1 MRWERS
7 HFFKENTM
15 TEPRE
20 TVMERYMRDTQ
31 HKANSLYDAGYRR
44 GEESGFQKGYAKRE
58 EESLAD
64 DSKSYDNLVP
74 TYEDGLNEAW
84 SVARKIALNVCDD
97 GIGTEVLSELFD
109 GNGIYGIFQNY
120 DIKEVIKRF
129 AQHDADQASEV
140 KIEVGDIVEDN
151 AGTKVIVTCI
161 YESGRFEGVNRNG
174 HAYRSCWLSDWKK
187 TDSRN
192 YGELL
197 KALSEQL

>member
-1 MRWERS
+1 
-7 HFFKENTM
+7 M

-58 EESLAD
+58 EELLAD

-84 SVARKIALNVCDD
+84 SAARKMTLDMHD
-97 GIGTEVLSELFD
+97 GGVDTEVLSKLFD
-109 GNGIYGIFQNY
+109 GESIYGIFQNY

-129 AQHDADQASEV
+129 TQYDAEQESEV
-140 KIEVGDIVEDN
+140 KIEAGDIVEDN
-151 AGTKVIVTCI
+151 AGMKVLVTRI
-161 YESGRFEGVNRNG
+161 DENGLFEGVNRNG
-174 HAYRSCWLSDWKK
+174 STCRICWTSTWKK

>member
-1 MRWERS
+1 MIHSTRL
-7 HFFKENTM
+7 T
-15 TEPRE
+15 
-20 TVMERYMRDTQ
+20 
-31 HKANSLYDAGYRR
+31 AYDAGYRR

-58 EESLAD
+58 EELLAD
-64 DSKSYDNLVP
+64 DSKSYDNLLP

-84 SVARKIALNVCDD
+84 SVARRVALNFED
-97 GIGTEVLSELFD
+97 GGIDIQVFMELFD
-109 GNGIYGIFQNY
+109 GNGICGIFQNY

-129 AQHDADQASEV
+129 AQHDADQASEI

-151 AGTKVIVTCI
+151 AGMKVLVTRI
-161 YESGRFEGVNRNG
+161 DENGLFEGVNRKGNTC
-174 HAYRSCWLSDWKK
+174 RICWTSTWKK